1 MAILLL
7 VFTGKPMYAQFWYP
21 EVPRVERQK
30 ENALQL
36 ILKTELPAENKAAV
50 LLELGNIYFYKPL
63 KKAAD
68 LKRSKQYVEQA
79 LAIYSREVKLNA
91 QKNASMSGN
100 PQNALSLSAR
110 QKNASL
116 NARQQNAL
124 LLLADLYCSEDSLQM
139 AADLIKKVDAAG
151 RLKLHLLLSFKYWLR
166 DVDYK
171 KDDYAAAIGHAND
184 AIVLSKKL
192 HDVKSGILALQY
204 LAMVHGSQQKPE
216 AEKELLRVLRLYQ
229 QAREPRLHYIYYVLS
244 QYYGAN
250 GGPDKRLLY
259 SLRAISSMKKTGDS
273 IAAGDIYTQH
283 AAVLEDNDAY
293 AAAITYGQLA
303 LVRYS
308 EYAGMYYLV
317 ESPLFEVM
325 QRSLRKQKKY
335 REALQFVLQMKKQ
348 YPPDRPAD
356 QAKYDWLLG
365 HSYREL
371 KDYRRAETHLLRA
384 LRTSEHIGSTSRWII
399 SALGQTYLDA
409 KLFEK
414 SRHQLNRLLTIP
426 KDRFFLSELRHAEY
440 MAFLADSASGHYLE
454 AIRHHNM
461 YNSIDN
467 IKARAEIDKELQ
479 KLNVTFETQK
489 KTSEIRL
496 LKQQSKLGEA
506 KLREANLIRNMTM
519 GGLALLLIII
529 GLLYYQ
535 YRRNQRSSK
544 VIAVKNEVITHK
556 NAQLEHLLMEK
567 EWLLKEVH
575 HRVKNNLHTIFCL
588 LESQAV
594 FLKDDAL
601 KAVEKSQH
609 RIYAMSLV
617 HQKLYLSGDIK
628 TVDMQLYF
636 SEFLSFLSDS
646 YGLSDQVRIVQD
658 VQPLKLGVALAI
670 PLALILNEAVTNS
683 IKYAFPDNRA
693 GEICVRL
700 REKGEESE
708 RLGIDGASNKA
719 AGTDGLRSN
728 EAVKNASDTDGLEG
742 KAAGNKASAGES
754 PFGEMELLIS
764 DNGIGM
770 PDLKEEEYL
779 SLGIELIR
787 GLSKEIGAKVE
798 FITGAG
804 TTIRLTFVSEPEL
817 LDEL

>member
-1 MAILLL
+1 MSYPFFAYAGSFYFKMAVVAVLLL
-7 VFTGKPMYAQFWYP
+7 VFTGKPLYAQFWYP

-36 ILKTELPAENKAAV
+36 VLKTELPAANNAAV

-63 KKAAD
+63 KKTAD

-79 LAIYSREVKLNA
+79 LAIYSREVKLNT
-91 QKNASMSGN
+91 QKNA
-100 PQNALSLSAR
+100 L
-110 QKNASL
+110 L

-139 AADLIKKVDAAG
+139 AADLLKKVDEAG

-171 KDDYAAAIGHAND
+171 QDDYAAAIGHAND

-216 AEKELLRVLRLYQ
+216 AEKELLRVLRFYQ
-229 QAREPRLHYIYYVLS
+229 LAREPRLHYIYYLLS

-273 IAAGDIYTQH
+273 IAAGDIYTQY

-293 AAAITYGQLA
+293 AAAIAHGQLA
-303 LVRYS
+303 LQRYK
-308 EYAGMYYLV
+308 ENAGMYYLV

-371 KDYRRAETHLLRA
+371 KDYRRAENHLLRA
-384 LRTSEHIGSTSRWII
+384 LRTSEQTGSTSRWII

-414 SRHQLNRLLTIP
+414 SRHQLNKLLTIP

-467 IKARAEIDKELQ
+467 IKARTEIDKELQ
-479 KLNVTFETQK
+479 KLNVTLETQK
-489 KTSEIRL
+489 KTGEIRL

-556 NAQLEHLLMEK
+556 NAQLEHLLIEK

-683 IKYAFPDNRA
+683 IKYAFPDNRT
-693 GEICVRL
+693 GEILVRL
-700 REKGEESE
+700 CEKGDKSESFGSNGTGNITSGTAG
-708 RLGIDGASNKA
+708 LGGKWASKNAEGTAGSEGKGARNKA
-719 AGTDGLRSN
+719 A
-728 EAVKNASDTDGLEG
+728 
-742 KAAGNKASAGES
+742 AGES

-804 TTIRLTFVSEPEL
+804 TTIRLTFLSEPDL
-817 LDEL
+817 LDEF